1 MAGAARSIVL
11 IGFMGVGKSEVGK
24 TLAKAL
30 EWKLFDTDLMVEEV
44 FGMPI
49 AEIFSQ
55 FGEARFREEEGA
67 VLASIGLN
75 CPSIIVTGGGA
86 VLRPENVARMRELG
100 PVVCL
105 TTDPTTLEQ
114 RLADRNDRPLLPR
127 DNRAETIR
135 ALLREREPHYRK
147 AAHLTFD
154 TSELGPEEVATL
166 ILRSLALSR

>member
-11 IGFMGVGKSEVGK
+11 IGFMGTGKSEVGRI
-24 TLAKAL
+24 LARTL

-49 AEIFSQ
+49 AEIFTQ
-55 FGEARFREEEGA
+55 FGEARFRQEESA
-67 VLASIGLN
+67 ALASIALN
-75 CPSIIVTGGGA
+75 RPSIIVTGGGA

-114 RLADRNDRPLLPR
+114 RLADRNDRPLLSR
-127 DNRAETIR
+127 ENRAETIR
-135 ALLREREPHYRK
+135 ILLREREPHYRK
-147 AAHLTFD
+147 AARQTFD
-154 TSELGPEEVATL
+154 TSELGSGEVATL
-166 ILRSLALSR
+166 ILRSLALSH